1 MDIALV
7 SPPWPLFNRPS
18 IQLGV
23 LKAFLKRNLPPDTRI
38 RNLHPY
44 LRVATAIGFNDYH
57 IVSQSSWASEAVF
70 SNLLFPGRKG
80 PERLFGNALKKR
92 RVGSL
97 SGDFR
102 KICQRAKEAV
112 EVYIQTLDFS
122 NTKLVGISVCL
133 NQLSA
138 ALFIARCIKEKY
150 PKVPVVLG
158 GASVSGGIGQGILKA
173 FPWPDFIIDGEGELP
188 LLNLTKYFLGFS
200 NSVESS
206 AVLSR
211 NDPQMITKKEQVTAI
226 DALPVPD
233 YDDFFRELHSIEGC
247 QGLNVVLPIEA
258 SRGCWWGRC
267 SFCNLNLQWKGY
279 RMKKIEQVARESRLL
294 GDRYSCIDFAFMDNC
309 LPRKQAA
316 QIFDTISTHKR
327 DYSFF
332 AELRPGHTKNELER
346 MARGGLDTVQIG
358 IEALSTSLL
367 RRLRKG
373 VSTIDNL
380 AAMKLC
386 AELGIRLEA
395 NLITCFPGSTLK
407 EVEETLYNLDFAW
420 PFPPLKPVRF
430 WLGMESPVF
439 RLYKN
444 FGIRSIRSDRRY
456 KELFPDDIARKL
468 VPLMF
473 EYTGDRKSQAR
484 NWRPV
489 EKKLLFFA
497 RRRKELAIYGPALTY
512 RDGGHFLLIR
522 HVLEDGKILN
532 HRLSKL
538 SRTLYLAAEEPIGVK
553 KLFSIANNVP
563 NEKIDTF
570 LRQMVSKRLMFLED
584 GKVLSLACKY
594 SSKNR

>member
-18 IQLGV
+18 IQIGV
-23 LKAFLKRNLPPDTRI
+23 LKAFLKSNLPPETRI

-44 LRVATAIGFNDYH
+44 LRVARAVGFNDYH
-57 IVSQSSWASEAVF
+57 IISQSSWASEAVF

-80 PERLFGNALKKR
+80 PERLFVRALRARRIGNL
-92 RVGSL
+92 G
-97 SGDFR
+97 GDFR
-102 KICQRAKEAV
+102 KICQGAKKALEG
-112 EVYIQTLDFS
+112 YIQALDFS

-150 PKVPVVLG
+150 PEVPVVMG
-158 GASVSGGIGQGILKA
+158 GASVSGGIGHGILKA
-173 FPWPDFIIDGEGELP
+173 FSWPDFIIDGEGELP
-188 LLNLTKYFLGFS
+188 LLSLSRYFLGLSASFD
-200 NSVESS
+200 SS
-206 AVLSR
+206 AVSSR
-211 NDPQMITKKEQVTAI
+211 NDLQKATKKEQITHLEW
-226 DALPVPD
+226 LPVPD
-233 YDDFFRELHSIEGC
+233 YDDFFRELYSIEGC
-247 QGLNVVLPIEA
+247 QGIKVVLPLEA

-279 RMKKIEQVARESRLL
+279 RMKKVEQVATESRLL
-294 GDRYSCIDFAFMDNC
+294 SQRYSCIDFAFMDNC
-309 LPRKQAA
+309 LPRMQAA
-316 QIFDTISTHKR
+316 QIFDTISTHDK

-332 AELRPGHTKNELER
+332 AELRPGHTKSELKR

-373 VSTIDNL
+373 VSAIDNL

-407 EVEETLYNLDFAW
+407 EVEETLDNLDFAW

-439 RLYKN
+439 RHYKD
-444 FGIRSIRSDRRY
+444 FGIRSIRPDRRY
-456 KELFPDDIARKL
+456 KELFPDDVARKL
-468 VPLMF
+468 VPLVF
-473 EYTGDRKSQAR
+473 EYTGDRKRQAR
-484 NWRPV
+484 HWRPV
-489 EKKLLFFA
+489 EKRLLFFA
-497 RRRKELAIYGPALTY
+497 KRRKELAISGPAITY
-512 RDGGHFLLIR
+512 RDGGHFLLVRQI
-522 HVLEDGKILN
+522 LENGEILN
-532 HRLSKL
+532 HRLSNL
-538 SRTLYLAAEEPIGVK
+538 SRKLYLTAEEPIEVN
-553 KLFSIANNVP
+553 KLFSVANNVP
-563 NEKIDTF
+563 NEKIDAF
-570 LRQMVSKRLMFLED
+570 LRQMVSKRLMFMED

-594 SSKNR
+594 SKNR